1 MIHRDLYADY
11 MGIIKGFYRDIGS
24 KLSGLYVQGI
34 YGDYIGIR
42 DSAGVI

>member
-11 MGIIKGFYRDIGS
+11 MGTIQGLYRDIGS

-42 DSAGVI
+42 DSTGVI